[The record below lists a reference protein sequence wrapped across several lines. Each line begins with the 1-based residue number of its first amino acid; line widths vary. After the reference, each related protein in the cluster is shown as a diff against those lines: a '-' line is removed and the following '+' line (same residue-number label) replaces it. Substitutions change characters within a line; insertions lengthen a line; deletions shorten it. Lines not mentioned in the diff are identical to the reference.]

1 MTSRGDSSDAERAAG
16 AHVRSE
22 AARWVRAGAAV
33 GALSVLTGAFGAHGL
48 KNVASSEQ
56 LAWWDTASSYALA
69 HALLLGLVGW
79 LSERVPSSSSR
90 WAGRL
95 VLGGVLV
102 FSGTLWT
109 MGLGGP
115 RWLGAVT
122 PIGGVSLVLG
132 WACLFVAAGGLR
144 STSDRSG

>member
-1 MTSRGDSSDAERAAG
+1 MTAREEVSDTASAAG
-16 AHVRSE
+16 ARARPE

-33 GALSVLTGAFGAHGL
+33 GALSVLAGAFGAHGL
-48 KNVASSEQ
+48 KSVASSEQ
-56 LAWWDTASSYALA
+56 LSWWDTASSYALA
-69 HALLLGLVGW
+69 HALLLGLIGW
-79 LSERVPSSSSR
+79 LTERVPSNSGR

-95 VLGGVLV
+95 VLGGVVV

-109 MGLGGP
+109 MALGGP

-132 WACLFVAAGGLR
+132 WTCFFVAAGKLR